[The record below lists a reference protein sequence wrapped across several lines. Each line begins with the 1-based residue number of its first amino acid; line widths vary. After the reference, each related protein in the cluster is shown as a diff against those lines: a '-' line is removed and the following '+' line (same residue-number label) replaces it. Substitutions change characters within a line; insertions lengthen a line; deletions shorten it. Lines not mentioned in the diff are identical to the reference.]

1 MNDYKPNLFELAWLT
16 DEQIAMFKSDFHEV
30 VEYLRAKRLRIR
42 YEGSQKQLDHIE
54 EILELFRVMSGDNSF
69 HDIQEEILTE
79 ARKTTG
85 GVKMCD
91 VIQAIKTEGR
101 VEGRKEAMDKILSLF
116 AKLYALGKGDEVQK
130 ATNDREYLKK
140 LMDEYQK

>member
-1 MNDYKPNLFELAWLT
+1 
-16 DEQIAMFKSDFHEV
+16 
-30 VEYLRAKRLRIR
+30 
-42 YEGSQKQLDHIE
+42 
-54 EILELFRVMSGDNSF
+54 MSGDNSF

-79 ARKTTG
+79 AKKTTG

-101 VEGRKEAMDKILSLF
+101 VEGEKTATDKILSLF
-116 AKLYALGKGDEVQK
+116 AKLYALGKGDDVQK

-140 LMDEYQK
+140 LMEEYQK

>member
-1 MNDYKPNLFELAWLT
+1 
-16 DEQIAMFKSDFHEV
+16 
-30 VEYLRAKRLRIR
+30 
-42 YEGSQKQLDHIE
+42 
-54 EILELFRVMSGDNSF
+54 MSGDNSF

-79 ARKTTG
+79 AKKTTG
-85 GVKMCD
+85 GVKMCE

-101 VEGRKEAMDKILSLF
+101 AEGRAEGRKEAMDKILSLF

-140 LMDEYQK
+140 LMEEYQK

>member
-1 MNDYKPNLFELAWLT
+1 
-16 DEQIAMFKSDFHEV
+16 
-30 VEYLRAKRLRIR
+30 
-42 YEGSQKQLDHIE
+42 
-54 EILELFRVMSGDNSF
+54 MSGDNSF

-101 VEGRKEAMDKILSLF
+101 VEGRIEGEKTATDKILSLF
-116 AKLYALGKGDEVQK
+116 AKLRSAGKNDELDK
-130 ATNDREYLKK
+130 AISDREYLKK

>member
-1 MNDYKPNLFELAWLT
+1 
-16 DEQIAMFKSDFHEV
+16 
-30 VEYLRAKRLRIR
+30 
-42 YEGSQKQLDHIE
+42 
-54 EILELFRVMSGDNSF
+54 MSGDNSF

-79 ARKTTG
+79 AKKTTG

-101 VEGRKEAMDKILSLF
+101 VEGERSATDKILSLF

-140 LMDEYQK
+140 LMDEYLK

>member
-1 MNDYKPNLFELAWLT
+1 
-16 DEQIAMFKSDFHEV
+16 
-30 VEYLRAKRLRIR
+30 
-42 YEGSQKQLDHIE
+42 
-54 EILELFRVMSGDNSF
+54 MSGDYSF

-79 ARKTTG
+79 AKKTTG

-101 VEGRKEAMDKILSLF
+101 VEGERSATDKILSLF

-140 LMDEYQK
+140 LMDEYLK